1 MVHDVDEAVF
11 RTFLLFLYGE
21 PLDTPTLPTEEV
33 IELLAIA
40 DRYEAA
46 ELRGRCEGVLVQRV
60 KDANVFLL
68 LEVADRYSARKLRVR
83 EHITCYSFLLPC
95 QKVGNTNQNVVT

>member
-83 EHITCYSFLLPC
+83 EHTPC
-95 QKVGNTNQNVVT
+95 RAVSKPNSIMC